1 MNYGSIC
8 SGVEAASL
16 AWRHLGWTPAFFSE
30 VEPFPAAVLMQR
42 LGATKPLRPLDPDAA
57 SDEKDR
63 KQRLSWQSRIAELPD
78 GGTIPNLGDFTLI
91 KKDDYDGQ
99 IDLLVGGTPC
109 QDLSIAGKRMG
120 FDGKRSVLALDFVRL
135 CFETGTRWIVWENVP
150 ATLSSHGGQDFA
162 RFLSLLCGWDVPV
175 PDDGWRKSGIVTGIP
190 GHFGVCW
197 RILDAQYTRVSQFPR
212 AVPQRRKRLF
222 LVGYLDHWKY
232 PAQVLFDGEMC
243 GGNSPP
249 CRTKGQAAPAGAEG
263 GIDTAKSIRM
273 RAGKPGGGKGALI
286 GDDLSH
292 TLATGNDQTVVYTV
306 HGAQTPISN
315 DDHANALGCSN
326 SGLENCVC
334 VSEEMKPEGRF
345 WNGDDVAGTLTVTS
359 DRQLMPDK
367 GRLQCVIEPREGSVD
382 CLDTRHMDSHDTDLA
397 PTLIATDYKGGKAI
411 CYENHAQDSRIKPVE
426 VSQSIVA
433 RMGTGGGNLPLV
445 KEPDVIGFIKN
456 DAGGVQQGFW
466 KNVFPT
472 LRAAIT
478 PAITWNECFHISF
491 CDANGTRKDRKNG
504 GLYVTKAETSQ
515 TVTTKGSHTD
525 TVVIALDGDKMAKAE
540 RKGGSG
546 LGVNENGAMYTQ
558 TAKDVHAV
566 AYDESIPLDL
576 WNASSPESVTRQAT
590 VRRLLPVECERLMG
604 FPDNWTRIR
613 WKGKT
618 EDECPDAPRYKACG
632 NSMCVNVMA
641 WIGERIDRVEKEIS
655 AEASHDAS
663 VKNNGGVN
671 E

>member
-1 MNYGSIC
+1 
-8 SGVEAASL
+8 
-16 AWRHLGWTPAFFSE
+16 
-30 VEPFPAAVLMQR
+30 
-42 LGATKPLRPLDPDAA
+42 
-57 SDEKDR
+57 
-63 KQRLSWQSRIAELPD
+63 
-78 GGTIPNLGDFTLI
+78 
-91 KKDDYDGQ
+91 
-99 IDLLVGGTPC
+99 
-109 QDLSIAGKRMG
+109 
-120 FDGKRSVLALDFVRL
+120 
-135 CFETGTRWIVWENVP
+135 
-150 ATLSSHGGQDFA
+150 
-162 RFLSLLCGWDVPV
+162 
-175 PDDGWRKSGIVTGIP
+175 
-190 GHFGVCW
+190 
-197 RILDAQYTRVSQFPR
+197 
-212 AVPQRRKRLF
+212 
-222 LVGYLDHWKY
+222 
-232 PAQVLFDGEMC
+232 MC
-243 GGNSPP
+243 GGNTPP
-249 CRTKGQAAPAGAEG
+249 RRTKGQTASSGAES

-273 RAGKPGGGKGALI
+273 RCGKPGGGKGALI

-292 TLATGNDQTVVYTV
+292 TLATGNDQTIVTLPKDAKWWD
-306 HGAQTPISN
+306 G
-315 DDHANALGCSN
+315 
-326 SGLENCVC
+326 
-334 VSEEMKPEGRF
+334 
-345 WNGDDVAGTLTVTS
+345 GDRAGTLTVTS
-359 DRQLMPDK
+359 GRQLMPDK
-367 GRLQCVIEPREGSVD
+367 GRLQCVIEQREGSVE

-445 KEPDVIGFIKN
+445 KEPDIIGFIKN
-456 DAGGVQQGFW
+456 DAGGIQQGFW

-478 PAITWNECFHISF
+478 PAITWNECFHLSF

-515 TVTTKGSHTD
+515 TVTTKGPHTD

-576 WNASSPESVTRQAT
+576 RNASSPEAVTRQAT

-618 EDECPDAPRYKACG
+618 EEECPDAPRYKACG

-641 WIGERIDRVEKEIS
+641 WIGERIERVEKEIF

-663 VKNNGGVN
+663 AKNNGGVD

>member
-8 SGVEAASL
+8 SGVEAATL
-16 AWRHLGWTPAFFSE
+16 AWRHQGWTPAFFAE

-42 LGATKPLRPLDPDAA
+42 FGATKPLRPLDPDAA

-78 GGTIPNLGDFTLI
+78 GGTTPNLGDFTLI

-109 QDLSIAGKRMG
+109 QDLSIAGKRLG
-120 FDGKRSVLALDFVRL
+120 FGGKRSVLALDFVRL
-135 CFETGTRWIVWENVP
+135 CFETGTRWVLWENVP
-150 ATLSSHGGQDFA
+150 ATLSSHNGEDFA
-162 RFLSLLCGWDVPV
+162 RFVSLLCGWDVPV
-175 PDDGWRKSGIVTGIP
+175 PDDGWRKSGIVTGTP

-243 GGNSPP
+243 GGNTPP
-249 CRTKGQAAPAGAEG
+249 RRTKGQAASAGAESR
-263 GIDTAKSIRM
+263 IDTAKSIRM
-273 RAGKPGGGKGALI
+273 RCGKPGGGKGALI

-292 TLATGNDQTVVYTV
+292 TLATGNDQTIVTLPKDAKWWD
-306 HGAQTPISN
+306 G
-315 DDHANALGCSN
+315 
-326 SGLENCVC
+326 
-334 VSEEMKPEGRF
+334 
-345 WNGDDVAGTLTVTS
+345 GDRAGTLTVTS
-359 DRQLMPDK
+359 GRQLMPDK
-367 GRLQCVIEPREGSVD
+367 GRLQCVIEQREGSVD
-382 CLDTRHMDSHDTDLA
+382 CLDTRHMDSYDTDLA

-456 DAGGVQQGFW
+456 DAGGIQQGFW

-478 PAITWNECFHISF
+478 PAITWNECFHLSF

-515 TVTTKGSHTD
+515 TVTTKGPHTD

-546 LGVNENGAMYTQ
+546 LGVSEDGVMYTQ

-566 AYDESIPLDL
+566 AYDECVPLDL
-576 WNASSPESVTRQAT
+576 RNATRDPEKRDAQNRQGVGVGEDGDPMNTVTAASIPRVGWQAT
-590 VRRLLPVECERLMG
+590 VRKLLPIECERLMG

-613 WKGKT
+613 WKGRP
-618 EDECPDAPRYKACG
+618 EEECPDAPRYKACG

-641 WIGERIDRVEKEIS
+641 WIGERIDRVEKEIF

-663 VKNNGGVN
+663 AKNNGGVN